1 MEAIDTL
8 YFGTVEDFSDDILD
22 EYDTLPDLHRFM
34 SVLAPYSD
42 VVELLKE
49 FILCDFKVAKIDLKA
64 PEFEGEMDYYIDL
77 MDGELWVYPAKD
89 EDGDYCPNDAY
100 IGYIHGDANFKAI
113 QAYCDAW
120 SVREYAIEEQV
131 EDERDICKDCSDKYT
146 CLDSDYLCG
155 ASNYNVYKQ
164 LKSTVK
170 DANNSITAAKNN
182 SSVEIK
188 DDKTDDGM
196 KGFSATKNSDGK
208 YQSYSFYSTDDDYVD
223 DMREFVK
230 RLFGV

>member
-64 PEFEGEMDYYIDL
+64 PEFEGEMEYYIDL

-120 SVREYAIEEQV
+120 SVREYAIDEFDDNAETFAHDDSLCSNCPDRYEC
-131 EDERDICKDCSDKYT
+131 ED
-146 CLDSDYLCG
+146 
-155 ASNYNVYKQ
+155 SNHNDLPEKQTMEITENV
-164 LKSTVK
+164 
-170 DANNSITAAKNN
+170 
-182 SSVEIK
+182 
-188 DDKTDDGM
+188 TDDGM

>member
-8 YFGTVEDFSDDILD
+8 YFNSIGDFCDDVLD
-22 EYDTLPDLHRFM
+22 EYDVLPDLHRYM

-42 VVELLKE
+42 VVEMLKE
-49 FILCDFKVAKIDLKA
+49 FILCDFRVAKIDVKA
-64 PEFEGEMDYYIDL
+64 PEFDGNIEYYLDL
-77 MDGELWVYPAKD
+77 MDGEIWVYPAKD
-89 EDGDYCPNDAY
+89 KDGNYYPNDAY
-100 IGYIHGDANFKAI
+100 IGYIHGDANFRAI

-120 SVREYAIEEQV
+120 SVREYAIEKP
-131 EDERDICKDCSDKYT
+131 EDEDENNMCEDCVDKYD
-146 CLDSDYLCG
+146 CEDSLYKK
-155 ASNYNVYKQ
+155 SN
-164 LKSTVK
+164 T
-170 DANNSITAAKNN
+170 NND
-182 SSVEIK
+182 VEIK
-188 DDKTDDGM
+188 DDKNDDGM